1 MEYSQNTAKIAAV
14 SSIDKGTG
22 KKDIVFCNRTELTI
36 TYQLVPQSD
45 KVFPLLST
53 HCQNHNNRHVLIR
66 FAEKWKEHLDSNYVV
81 GGGVLIDL

>member
-1 MEYSQNTAKIAAV
+1 MEYSQNAAKIAAV
-14 SSIDKGTG
+14 SSIEKGTG
-22 KKDIVFCNRTELTI
+22 KDIVFCNRTELTI
-36 TYQLVPQSD
+36 THQLVPQSD

-81 GGGVLIDL
+81 GAGVLIDL

>member
-1 MEYSQNTAKIAAV
+1 MEYSQNAAKIAAV
-14 SSIDKGTG
+14 SSIEKGTG
-22 KKDIVFCNRTELTI
+22 KDIVFCNRTELTI
-36 TYQLVPQSD
+36 TYLLVPQSD

-66 FAEKWKEHLDSNYVV
+66 FAEKWKERLDSNYDV